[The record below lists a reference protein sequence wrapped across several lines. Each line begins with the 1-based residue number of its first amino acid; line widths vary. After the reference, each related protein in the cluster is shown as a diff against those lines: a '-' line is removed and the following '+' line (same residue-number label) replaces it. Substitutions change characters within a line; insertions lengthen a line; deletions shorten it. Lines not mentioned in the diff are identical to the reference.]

1 MSKKFRKVL
10 AAVLAATMVLGSG
23 VVANAAEGSGSGT
36 GSLDE
41 VKHPDVFNVIL
52 PTDAGTQFNYIL
64 DPSGVIEDTDFEKYG
79 GTASASFVGTGN
91 MWFENKKA
99 SGSNIRPFTNESDPV
114 TAYNRSNID
123 VDIKVTA
130 KLATPSNIII
140 ATSSVAND
148 TTATPSMYLAM
159 KATEN
164 NAPKE
169 YPIIVAGATATA
181 SIASASNLAYE
192 TRYVNGEYVNKLTAT
207 ASELKEGD
215 NLFDTYF
222 KKYAFVLTGDCNKG
236 DWRGVTEAPPTV
248 SLVWTI
254 DKPDTAV
261 EGNGPSVTL
270 TTAGVIT
277 MSGLTADKNYAH
289 SAVLAYGTMSDE
301 LDADPNMEWDV
312 DSWNATTG
320 GTLSFK
326 LNEAWLN
333 ALQGKTATVT
343 VTLTD
348 GSTITCTQQF

>member
-1 MSKKFRKVL
+1 M
-10 AAVLAATMVLGSG
+10 
-23 VVANAAEGSGSGT
+23 
-36 GSLDE
+36 
-41 VKHPDVFNVIL
+41 
-52 PTDAGTQFNYIL
+52 
-64 DPSGVIEDTDFEKYG
+64 
-79 GTASASFVGTGN
+79 
-91 MWFENKKA
+91 
-99 SGSNIRPFTNESDPV
+99 
-114 TAYNRSNID
+114 
-123 VDIKVTA
+123 TA
-130 KLATPSNIII
+130 KLATPSKIII
-140 ATSSVAND
+140 ATNSVAND

-301 LDADPNMEWDV
+301 LDADPNMVWDV
-312 DSWNATTG
+312 DNWNATTG